1 MYTLLVILFVIVS
14 ILLVLSILFQSSKG
28 DALSG
33 TFGGAQGGSFLSN
46 RGAATILSKTS
57 TTLAAAFFIIT
68 ILISLMSSPSNPE
81 SESVIKK
88 EADKR
93 VAPAAGLP
101 APQGIQEDNSEPET
115 NE

>member
-1 MYTLLVILFVIVS
+1 MYTLLIILFVIVS

-33 TFGGAQGGSFLSN
+33 TFGSQSGSILGN
-46 RGAATILSKTS
+46 RGAATFLSKTS

-68 ILISLMSSPSNPE
+68 ILISLMSAPE
-81 SESVIKK
+81 SAGTESIIKK

-101 APQGIQEDNSEPET
+101 APQGIDENNSATDTE
-115 NE
+115 N

>member
-1 MYTLLVILFVIVS
+1 MYTLLIILFVVIS

-33 TFGGAQGGSFLSN
+33 TFGGQGGSMLSN
-46 RGAATILSKTS
+46 RGAATFLSKAS
-57 TTLAAAFFIIT
+57 TTLAAAFFIVT
-68 ILISLMSSPSNPE
+68 ILISLMSAPTNSE
-81 SESVIKK
+81 TESVIRK

-101 APQGIQEDNSEPET
+101 APQGVQEEGTATDTEN
-115 NE
+115 

>member
-1 MYTLLVILFVIVS
+1 VYTLLIILFIIVS
-14 ILLVLSILFQSSKG
+14 VLLVLSILFQSSKG

-33 TFGGAQGGSFLSN
+33 TFGGQSGSILGN
-46 RGAATILSKTS
+46 RGAATLLSKTS

-68 ILISLMSSPSNPE
+68 LLISLMSAPSDNATE
-81 SESVIKK
+81 SIIKK

-101 APQGIQEDNSEPET
+101 APEGLENNTASET
-115 NE
+115 DK

>member
-1 MYTLLVILFVIVS
+1 MYTLLIVLFVIVS
-14 ILLVLSILFQSSKG
+14 VLLVLSILFQSSKG

-33 TFGGAQGGSFLSN
+33 TFGSQSGSILGN
-46 RGAATILSKTS
+46 RGAATFLSKTS

-68 ILISLMSSPSNPE
+68 LLISVISVPTDNARE
-81 SESVIKK
+81 SIIKK

-101 APQGIQEDNSEPET
+101 APEGLQENNSAT
-115 NE
+115 GTDK

>member
-1 MYTLLVILFVIVS
+1 MIIS

-33 TFGGAQGGSFLSN
+33 TFGGQGGSMLSN
-46 RGAATILSKTS
+46 RGAATFLSKAS
-57 TTLAAAFFIIT
+57 TTLAAAFFIVT
-68 ILISLMSSPSNPE
+68 MLISLMSAPTNPKN
-81 SESVIKK
+81 ESVIRK

-101 APQGIQEDNSEPET
+101 APQGVQEEATASNTE
-115 NE
+115 N